1 MSSIPRNRNKNL
13 TIYDIAVRTGVSY
26 QTVSRVL
33 NEMPHVS
40 PATREK
46 VQAVIQEVG
55 FRPNMTARQLAS
67 QRSTTVGLVT
77 FATSFYGPA
86 QILAN
91 CEQASKEMGLSFM
104 FSGIVDQS
112 TPEIR
117 RAVNELC
124 AHQVCGILLYLP
136 LRIDLGDLQEVCR
149 NVPIVA
155 VDSQLGY
162 KCPAIFINQEL
173 GSRIATQHLIRLGHQ
188 KIAYLQGPLFWRAA
202 ELRFKGWVKELKVA
216 GLTPGPVMVGNW
228 TAESGFEATQKLIA
242 QNWGEYSA
250 LVVANDQMAL
260 GAIRA
265 FEENGIQIPRNLSVV
280 GFDDIPEA
288 AFFRPPLSTIKQD
301 FATLATSSVECL
313 MSQLNQHPAGRSRTI
328 RPFLVGR
335 ESTAAPGNRTT
346 RGPCHRKRA
355 PSHGSVQGRANNTK
369 ELWKSD
375 ADCGSELCLISLGT
389 PASCEFKIG
398 LMPLRQSPT
407 RRE

>member
-1 MSSIPRNRNKNL
+1 MSSIPRKRNKNL

-33 NEMPHVS
+33 NGMPHVS
-40 PATREK
+40 PATRER

-104 FSGIVDQS
+104 FSGIVDQT

-136 LRIDLGDLQEVCR
+136 LRIDLRDLQDVCR

-155 VDSQLGY
+155 VDSNLGF
-162 KCPAIFINQEL
+162 KCPAIYINQEL
-173 GSRIATQHLIRLGHQ
+173 GSRIATQQLIQLGHK

-202 ELRFKGWVKELKVA
+202 ELRFEGWLKELKVGWA
-216 GLTPGPVMVGNW
+216 QSGARDGGDW
-228 TAESGFEATQKLIA
+228 TAESGFRSRRRSLSPNIGV
-242 QNWGEYSA
+242 NFRA
-250 LVVANDQMAL
+250 LVAANDQMAL
-260 GAIRA
+260 GAMRA
-265 FEENGIQIPRNLSVV
+265 FEENGIQIP
-280 GFDDIPEA
+280 
-288 AFFRPPLSTIKQD
+288 QD
-301 FATLATSSVECL
+301 HLG
-313 MSQLNQHPAGRSRTI
+313 GR
-328 RPFLVGR
+328 V
-335 ESTAAPGNRTT
+335 
-346 RGPCHRKRA
+346 
-355 PSHGSVQGRANNTK
+355 
-369 ELWKSD
+369 
-375 ADCGSELCLISLGT
+375 
-389 PASCEFKIG
+389 
-398 LMPLRQSPT
+398 
-407 RRE
+407 

>member
-1 MSSIPRNRNKNL
+1 MRSTLRKRNKNL

-33 NEMPHVS
+33 NGMPHVS
-40 PATREK
+40 PATRQR
-46 VQAVIQEVG
+46 VQAMMEEVG
-55 FRPNMTARQLAS
+55 FQPNMTARQLAG

-104 FSGIVDQS
+104 FRGIVEQN

-136 LRIDLGDLQEVCR
+136 LQIDLRDLQDVCR

-155 VDSQLGY
+155 VDSNLGY
-162 KCPAIFINQEL
+162 KCPAIYINQEL
-173 GSRIATQHLIRLGHQ
+173 GSRIATQHLVKLGHK

-202 ELRFKGWVKELKVA
+202 EQRFKGWLKELKAA
-216 GLTPGPVMVGNW
+216 GLKPGPVITGNW
-228 TAESGFEATQKLIA
+228 TAESGYEAAQKLVA
-242 QNWGEYSA
+242 ENWGEYSA

-265 FEENGIQIPRNLSVV
+265 FEESGIHIPRTISVI
-280 GFDDIPEA
+280 GFDNIPEA

-301 FATLATSSVECL
+301 FATLASSSVECL
-313 MSQLNQHPAGRSRTI
+313 MSQLNQNQAGRLRTI
-328 RPFLVGR
+328 RPTLIGR
-335 ESTAAPGNRTT
+335 ESSAKP
-346 RGPCHRKRA
+346 K
-355 PSHGSVQGRANNTK
+355 K
-369 ELWKSD
+369 
-375 ADCGSELCLISLGT
+375 
-389 PASCEFKIG
+389 
-398 LMPLRQSPT
+398 
-407 RRE
+407 

>member
-1 MSSIPRNRNKNL
+1 VCTALHSFRKGYSRRAMRSFPRKRHKNL

-33 NEMPHVS
+33 NGMPHVS

-55 FRPNMTARQLAS
+55 FRPNMTARQLAGQS
-67 QRSTTVGLVT
+67 SNTVGLVT

-136 LRIDLGDLQEVCR
+136 LRIDLRDLQDVCR
-149 NVPIVA
+149 NVPHVA
-155 VDSQLGY
+155 VDSNLGY

-173 GSRIATQHLIRLGHQ
+173 GSRIATQHLIQLGHR
-188 KIAYLQGPLFWRAA
+188 KIAYLQGSLFWRAA
-202 ELRFKGWVKELKVA
+202 ELRFKGWLKELKAA
-216 GLTPGPVMVGNW
+216 GLTPGPVIDGNW
-228 TAESGFEATQKLIA
+228 TAESGYEAARKLVA
-242 QNWGEYSA
+242 QHWGEYSA
-250 LVVANDQMAL
+250 LVAANDQMAL

-265 FEENGIQIPRNLSVV
+265 FEESGIKIPRTISVV

-288 AFFRPPLSTIKQD
+288 AFFRPPLSTVKQD
-301 FATLATSSVECL
+301 FATLASSSVECL
-313 MSQLNQHPAGRSRTI
+313 MTQINESSSGRLRTI
-328 RPFLVGR
+328 RPTLVER
-335 ESTAAPGNRTT
+335 ESTAEPNKKVSRVI
-346 RGPCHRKRA
+346 RVR
-355 PSHGSVQGRANNTK
+355 
-369 ELWKSD
+369 
-375 ADCGSELCLISLGT
+375 
-389 PASCEFKIG
+389 
-398 LMPLRQSPT
+398 
-407 RRE
+407 

>member
-1 MSSIPRNRNKNL
+1 MSSTPRKRNKNL

-33 NEMPHVS
+33 NGMPHVS
-40 PATREK
+40 PATRER
-46 VQAVIQEVG
+46 VQAMIEKVD

-77 FATSFYGPA
+77 FATGFYGPA

-91 CEQASKEMGLSFM
+91 CEQASKEMDLSFM
-104 FSGIVDQS
+104 FRGIVEQN

-136 LRIDLGDLQEVCR
+136 LRINLRDLQDVFR

-155 VDSQLGY
+155 VDSNLGC
-162 KCPAIFINQEL
+162 KCPGIYIDQEL
-173 GSRIATQHLIRLGHQ
+173 GSRIATRHLIQLRHK

-202 ELRFKGWVKELKVA
+202 EQRFKGWLKELKA
-216 GLTPGPVMVGNW
+216 ANLHPGPVITGDW
-228 TAESGFEATQKLIA
+228 TAESGFEAARKLIA
-242 QNWGEYSA
+242 ENWGEYSA

-265 FEENGIQIPRNLSVV
+265 FEESGVQIPQAISVV

-288 AFFRPPLSTIKQD
+288 AYFRPPLSTIKQD
-301 FATLATSSVECL
+301 FAALARASVECL
-313 MSQLNQHPAGRSRTI
+313 MGQVNQNQPIRLRTI
-328 RPFLVGR
+328 QPILVGR
-335 ESTAAPGNRTT
+335 ESTAAPN
-346 RGPCHRKRA
+346 HRMIREYRN
-355 PSHGSVQGRANNTK
+355 GTLRERMTK
-369 ELWKSD
+369 
-375 ADCGSELCLISLGT
+375 AT
-389 PASCEFKIG
+389 
-398 LMPLRQSPT
+398 
-407 RRE
+407 